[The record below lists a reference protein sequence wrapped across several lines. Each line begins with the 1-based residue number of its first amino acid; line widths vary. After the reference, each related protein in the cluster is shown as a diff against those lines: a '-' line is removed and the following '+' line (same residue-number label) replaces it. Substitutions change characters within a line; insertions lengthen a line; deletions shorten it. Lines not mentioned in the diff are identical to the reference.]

1 MGQSDTGKLKSSRL
15 QRNISFLW
23 HVAFERLIENPK
35 IQQTCL
41 KYLNFQG
48 GEKRRGIQ
56 TCGFNQFS
64 SKLKAKKSDIK
75 TNLITLAI
83 RHPPTSVVWLDTGS
97 QASSIL
103 IKPGTR
109 CFVCGYVA
117 KCSIARQRPTLIEF
131 EREREGRG
139 LWLHSWDKAPCDF
152 LRNTIIPT
160 IPLPKEMSQFTTFE
174 TFAPLQLNVSITVFF
189 SSSQITQEFH
199 ESTTQW
205 FPGWVLGILGVQDHS
220 FPDRSTRPNQLRP
233 CSNAKELSADFS
245 PGDTSS
251 DWRF

>member
-48 GEKRRGIQ
+48 VEKRRGIQ

-64 SKLKAKKSDIK
+64 SKKKAHKSDIK

-109 CFVCGYVA
+109 CFVFGYVA

-131 EREREGRG
+131 ERERERG
-139 LWLHSWDKAPCDF
+139 GVCGYTPEIKPLVTFSG
-152 LRNTIIPT
+152 IPSS
-160 IPLPKEMSQFTTFE
+160 PPSLSQ
-174 TFAPLQLNVSITVFF
+174 
-189 SSSQITQEFH
+189 
-199 ESTTQW
+199 
-205 FPGWVLGILGVQDHS
+205 
-220 FPDRSTRPNQLRP
+220 
-233 CSNAKELSADFS
+233 KK
-245 PGDTSS
+245 
-251 DWRF
+251 